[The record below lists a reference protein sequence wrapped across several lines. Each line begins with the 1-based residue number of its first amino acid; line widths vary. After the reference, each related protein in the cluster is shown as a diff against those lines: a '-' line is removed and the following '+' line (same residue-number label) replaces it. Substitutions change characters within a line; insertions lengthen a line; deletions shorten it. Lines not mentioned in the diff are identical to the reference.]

1 MLFFKLLKDFNWIIL
16 LLMIRLLVS
25 LQLLVRRWKNVVII
39 FLMKQLSLNKK
50 IIIYSLKIFYI
61 IFLSSFNVYLLY
73 LIFLYLYYRVF
84 ILSSILFLLFFII
97 QNQNISSLQYLIF
110 VRKILPFEL
119 VYYIVSI
126 HSYTSNS

>member
-25 LQLLVRRWKNVVII
+25 LQLLVRRWKIVVII

>member
-50 IIIYSLKIFYI
+50 IIIYSLKIVYI

>member
-1 MLFFKLLKDFNWIIL
+1 MLFFKLLKDFNCIIL

-119 VYYIVSI
+119 VYHIVSI

>member
-1 MLFFKLLKDFNWIIL
+1 MLFYRLLKDSNWIIL
-16 LLMIRLLVS
+16 LSMTKLLAF

-39 FLMKQLSLNKK
+39 FLMKQLSLNKM
-50 IIIYSLKIFYI
+50 IIISSLKIFFI
-61 IFLSSFNVYLLY
+61 IFLSLFNVCLLY
-73 LIFLYLYYRVF
+73 LILFYLHYRVF
-84 ILSSILFLLFFII
+84 ILYLILFLLFFII
-97 QNQNISSLQYLIF
+97 QNLSISSLQYLIF